1 MNDPFFEYFKR
12 ERVNISQQLYG
23 REAPLYKEYV
33 HLQSVSLP
41 PPAVIQDSLAELLS
55 KRHSTREFS
64 ENPLLLSAL
73 STLLHWSIGRI
84 EHGGKD
90 TRPHPSGGAK
100 YPIEMYV
107 LALNVDGL
115 EPGSY
120 HYNVKEHSLEI
131 LGTHSRK
138 KLQVDAESAFG
149 YPFVVGAAAFLCLT
163 FVKGRSIQKYGA
175 AAYKLGMLEAGHIGQ
190 NVYLAS
196 GALDIG
202 CCGLG
207 GGDGKEMYELLG
219 IDGGGE
225 HFVYGL
231 MLGNVTDHIG

>member
-23 REAPLYKEYV
+23 REAPRYKEYI
-33 HLQSVSLP
+33 HLPSVPLA
-41 PPAVIQDSLAELLS
+41 PPAVLQDPLAELLS
-55 KRHSTREFS
+55 RRHSTREFS
-64 ENPLLLSAL
+64 TEPMSMQTL
-73 STLLHWSIGRI
+73 STLLYWSIGKI
-84 EHGGKD
+84 ERGGKD
-90 TRPHPSGGAK
+90 VRPHPSGGAK

-107 LALNVDGL
+107 LALNVGEL
-115 EPGSY
+115 ESGSY
-120 HYNVKEHSLEI
+120 HYNAKEHKLEV
-131 LGTHSRK
+131 LGTHTRE
-138 KLQVDAESAFG
+138 KLQVDAQNLFG

-163 FVKGRSIQKYGA
+163 FVKSRSIQKYGA

-190 NVYLAS
+190 NAYLAS
-196 GALDIG
+196 GALGIG

-207 GGDGKEMYELLG
+207 GGDGKEMYKLLG

-231 MLGNVTDHIG
+231 MLGRPADQV